1 MFTIFCNSFWLKRF
15 LLALAFCFS
24 MSVRGREVNYN
35 FKHYTINEGLS
46 QNTVLCLLED
56 KDGVIW
62 MGTADGLNKF
72 DGYDFT
78 HYKHQFRH
86 AGGISNNQINAL
98 YEAKNG
104 DIWVGTADGLNVFNK
119 RTEKFTR
126 LSTTVRRTVTSNDFI
141 TSIYEDSKGRV
152 WLTSQEGLKLYDP
165 GRKTFSVYPYL
176 SNRRADRLMED
187 AQGILWISVDKDL
200 RRFDPASKRYLP
212 LPSIL
217 ERDSSLRN
225 SFVRVLTR
233 DKENKIWIGTEAA
246 GLFVYDARTNTLER
260 FRSDKADPASLPAD
274 IIREIFFT
282 RENKVLIGTRDGL
295 SVFDSNTKTF
305 ANYKNDRFDP
315 NSLSQNSIRDIL
327 QDRAGNIWLA
337 TFGGGVNL
345 VAAGNGM
352 FNYLGARTPNKEG
365 LSYRMVSSIADA
377 QDGALWIG
385 TEGGGLNYWDRKNAT
400 FKTFALPQISSNIG
414 ANTIKCIY
422 SEKGN
427 LWLGTVNGLYFMDT
441 STGNLRKVEL
451 PVRNR
456 EIVSIVRIKDEL
468 WLATNGS
475 GLVSLSDGGKTRT
488 FTINAGDENSLTRNN
503 VFKLLKDDAD
513 NLWVATNKGLNY
525 FDGKKFIQYHV
536 QENNPYSLTNSAIS
550 TVFIDSRKRVW
561 IGTRGGGLNLFDKSK
576 NRFYVVDHRYG
587 LANDAIQS
595 IEEDKR
601 GNLWVSTNKGLS
613 RITISGRPPFNK
625 TAISISNYFVEDGL
639 QSNQFMPNASH
650 KTEGGEL
657 FFGGINGLTYFQPED
672 IERNTYKPPVILTEF
687 LIRNIPVISYGED
700 SPLKRSINE
709 TDEITLQYDQVFI
722 SLKFAALNYVNPSK
736 NKYAYKLEGLKR
748 DGDWHYVDN
757 QRIATYTNLAAG
769 TYIFKVKAS
778 NNDGLWNESSKTL
791 KIIVLPPWW
800 KTWWAYLLYIVVIAG
815 ILYFYYYSS
824 LKTAKLK
831 NQLNYEHLI
840 REKDNE
846 LYQRKLNFFTN
857 ISHEIKTPLTL
868 ILAPLEK
875 LLSLNEGNNRL
886 RQQLQL
892 MKGNGERLMKLVH
905 QLLDFRKFDSGN
917 MNLQVAES
925 NLVNFIKEVVAAFE
939 GYAGHLGISLRVEA
953 EKRVIKAWFDRD
965 KFEKVLYNLLS
976 NSMKFTKAGGSITI
990 RVKQTEANDQN
1001 QGFAIVEVEDNG
1013 TGIAPENLGH
1023 IFEPFKHYDED
1034 GANLQGSGLGLA
1046 FTKMLVEL
1054 HHGEIL
1060 VESTQR
1066 GGGQEGRTCF
1076 IVKIPLGRRHFDD
1089 KVIAP
1094 DYADSEA
1101 IGGYL
1106 DAEEPAGTRELLEK
1120 RTKDVLEK
1128 LELRPIMLIVEDNKD
1143 VMNFL
1148 KEHFE
1153 EKFDVET
1160 AFDGR
1165 EGVDKAVASSP
1176 DIIISDVM
1184 MPVMSGTMLCSTLK
1198 TDNRTSHIPIILLTA
1213 RSQTANTLEGLETG
1227 ADDYI
1232 TKPFNISI
1240 VEAKV
1245 WNLLEQR
1252 RLLRERYKK
1261 EITLQPQNLAITSP
1275 DEVFLSKVMT
1285 YIEANISEPGLNVED
1300 LAKEVYM
1307 SRTTLYRKIKA
1318 LTNQT
1323 TVEFIRA
1330 VRLKRAAQLLKTNN
1344 YGVSEIAYMTG
1355 FTDIDYFR
1363 KCFKEQFKKTPTEY
1377 LNEDKGGA

>member
-1 MFTIFCNSFWLKRF
+1 MFTIFCDSFWLKRL
-15 LLALAFCFS
+15 LLALSLCFS
-24 MSVRGREVNYN
+24 MSVRGKGPNFN

-56 KDGVIW
+56 RDGVIW

-78 HYKHQFRH
+78 HYKHQFRNP
-86 AGGISNNQINAL
+86 GGISNNQINAL
-98 YEAKNG
+98 YEDKNG

-126 LSTTVRRTVTSNDFI
+126 LSTTARRTVTSNDFI

-152 WLTSQEGLKLYDP
+152 WVTSQEGLKLYDP
-165 GRKTFSVYPYL
+165 EKKTFGNYAYSL
-176 SNRRADRLMED
+176 NRRADRVMED
-187 AQGILWISVDKDL
+187 SHGILWISVDKDL
-200 RRFDPASKRYLP
+200 RRFDPVKKQYLP
-212 LPSIL
+212 LPAIL
-217 ERDSSLRN
+217 ESDLFLRN
-225 SFVRVLTR
+225 SFVRVITR
-233 DKENKIWIGTEAA
+233 DEENKIWIGTETA
-246 GLFVYDARTNTLER
+246 GLFVYDERTNTLEH

-274 IIREIFFT
+274 IVREVFFT
-282 RENKVLIGTRDGL
+282 EENKVWIGTRDGL
-295 SVFDSNTKTF
+295 SVYNRQTKKFT
-305 ANYKNDRFDP
+305 NYKNDRFDP

-337 TFGGGVNL
+337 TFSGGVNL
-345 VAAGNGM
+345 VMAGNGV
-352 FNYLGARTPNKEG
+352 FNYLGASTPNKEG
-365 LSYRMVSSIADA
+365 LSYGMVSSIADA
-377 QDGALWIG
+377 PDGALWIG
-385 TEGGGLNYWDRKNAT
+385 TEGGGLNYWSRERSG
-400 FKTFALPQISSNIG
+400 FKSFALPQISSNIG

-422 SEKGN
+422 SENGN

-441 STGNLRKVEL
+441 ATGKLRKVPL
-451 PVRNR
+451 PVQNR

-475 GLVSLSDGGKTRT
+475 GLVSLNKNGKTRT
-488 FTINAGDENSLTRNN
+488 FTINAGDGNSLTRNN

-513 NLWVATNKGLNY
+513 HLWVATNKGLNY

-536 QENNPYSLTNSAIS
+536 DESNAYSLNNSAIS
-550 TVFIDSRKRVW
+550 TLFIDSRKRIW
-561 IGTRGGGLNLFDKSK
+561 IGTRGGGLNLFDKAT
-576 NRFYVVDHRYG
+576 NRFYVVDHTYG

-595 IEEDKR
+595 IEEDRK

-613 RITISGRPPFNK
+613 RITINGRPPFSK
-625 TAISISNYFVEDGL
+625 RSVSVLNYFLEDGL
-639 QSNQFMPNASH
+639 QSNQFMPNASY
-650 KTEGGEL
+650 KNEKGEL
-657 FFGGINGLTYFQPED
+657 FFGGINGLTYFHPENVASN
-672 IERNTYKPPVILTEF
+672 RYKPPVILTEF
-687 LIRNIPVISYGED
+687 LIRNTPVVTYGGD
-700 SPLKRSINE
+700 SPLKRAINE
-709 TDEITLQYDQVFI
+709 TKEITLKYDQVFI
-722 SLKFAALNYVNPSK
+722 SFKFAALNYINPGK
-736 NKYAYKLEGLKR
+736 NQYAYKLEGLKR
-748 DGDWHYVDN
+748 DEDWHYVDN

-778 NNDGLWNESSKTL
+778 NNDGLWNESAKTL

-800 KTWWAYLLYIVVIAG
+800 KTWWAYLLYAAIIAT
-815 ILYFYYYSS
+815 ILYFYYYYS

-831 NQLNYEHLI
+831 NQLTYEHLI

-875 LLSLNEGNNRL
+875 LLNLNEGNNRV
-886 RQQLQL
+886 QHQLQL
-892 MKGNGERLMKLVH
+892 MKGNGERLMQLIH

-917 MNLQVAES
+917 MDLRAAEG
-925 NLVNFIKEVVAAFE
+925 NLVRFSKEVVAAFD
-939 GYAGHLGISLRVEA
+939 GYADHLDVRIRVEA
-953 EKRVIKAWFDRD
+953 EKRSVKVWFDRD
-965 KFEKVLYNLLS
+965 KFEKILYNLLS
-976 NSMKFTKAGGSITI
+976 NSLKFTKPGGVITVRI
-990 RVKQTEANDQN
+990 KQTEANDQHKE
-1001 QGFAIVEVEDNG
+1001 FAIVEVEDNG
-1013 TGIAPENLGH
+1013 TGISPENIEH

-1046 FTKMLVEL
+1046 FTKVLVEL
-1054 HHGEIL
+1054 HHGEIS
-1060 VESTQR
+1060 VSSTQSTDSR
-1066 GGGQEGRTCF
+1066 EGRTCF
-1076 IVKIPLGRRHFDD
+1076 IVKIPLGREHFDE
-1089 KVIAP
+1089 KELAR
-1094 DYADSEA
+1094 DYPDSEA
-1101 IGGYL
+1101 IDGYL
-1106 DAEEPAGTRELLEK
+1106 DTKESGVTGELLEK
-1120 RTKDVLEK
+1120 RTMAVLSNMDA
-1128 LELRPIMLIVEDNKD
+1128 RPLMLIVEDNKD
-1143 VMNFL
+1143 VMSFL

-1153 EKFDVET
+1153 EKFNVEM

-1165 EGVDKAVASSP
+1165 EGVDKAILTSP

-1184 MPVMSGTMLCSTLK
+1184 MPVMSGTILCNTLK

-1240 VEAKV
+1240 VEVKV

-1252 RLLRERYKK
+1252 RVMRERYKK
-1261 EITLQPQNLAITSP
+1261 EITLQPRNLAITSP
-1275 DEVFLSKVMT
+1275 DEVFLSKVMA
-1285 YIEANISEPGLNVED
+1285 YIEANIAEPGLNVED

-1323 TVEFIRA
+1323 TVEFIRT
-1330 VRLKRAAQLLKTNN
+1330 VRLKRAAQLLNGSN
-1344 YGVSEIAYMTG
+1344 YSVSEIAYMTG

-1363 KCFKEQFKKTPTEY
+1363 KCFKEQYKKTPTEY
-1377 LNEDKGGA
+1377 LNEDRSGA